1 MNPARIAIILVAGVA
16 AICLAIIVRNI
27 AAKPPAPPAPVIAA
41 QAPAQPMTR
50 VLVAKVDL
58 AVGQTLTQDN
68 MAWQA
73 WPAATVNAAYVTDGV
88 VATAAPTPAAGA
100 ISKAKTTVNDMATGG
115 GPKMQAMMGAI
126 VREAVYAGE
135 PITSIKVVRSGD
147 SSYMAVRLPEG
158 TRAYSLPLTVE
169 SGAGGF
175 IEPGDRIDLLS
186 THADT
191 AHTGAGNAPLVTE
204 TVLSNVLVLAI
215 DQHTDTPKAGQAQ
228 PGATIT
234 LEVPAFAVSNVARAR
249 TQGGLTMALR
259 SYADIAG
266 RTSGPSAN
274 DGRTVRLFKG
284 GGSAE
289 LVTTQ

>member
-16 AICLAIIVRNI
+16 AICLALIVRNI
-27 AAKPPAPPAPVIAA
+27 AGKPQQAPPAVVAT
-41 QAPAQPMTR
+41 QAPSPPMTR

-58 AVGQTLTQDN
+58 GVGQTLTQDN

-73 WPAATVNAAYVTDGV
+73 WPAATVNTAYVTDGV
-88 VATAAPTPAAGA
+88 IATAPTATAGA
-100 ISKAKTTVNDMATGG
+100 INKAKATVGDIATGG
-115 GPKMQAMMGAI
+115 GPKMQALMGAI
-126 VREAVYAGE
+126 VREAIYAGE
-135 PITSIKVVRSGD
+135 PITSRKIVRSGD

-158 TRAYSLPLTVE
+158 TRALSLPLSVE

-186 THADT
+186 THADPN
-191 AHTGAGNAPLVTE
+191 HTGGGNAMVTE

-234 LEVPAFAVSNVARAR
+234 LEVPEFAVPNVARAR
-249 TQGGLTMALR
+249 TVGGLTMALR

-284 GGSAE
+284 GGAAE

>member
-16 AICLAIIVRNI
+16 AICLALIVRNI
-27 AAKPPAPPAPVIAA
+27 AAKPPPAAAPVIAA
-41 QAPAQPMTR
+41 QAPVQPMTR

-58 AVGQTLTQDN
+58 GVGQRLSQDN

-73 WPAATVNAAYVTDGV
+73 WPAATVNVAYVTDGV
-88 VATAAPTPAAGA
+88 VSTAAPTPAVGA
-100 ISKAKTTVNDMATGG
+100 INKAKTTVSDMATGG
-115 GPKMQAMMGAI
+115 GPKMQALTGAI
-126 VREAVYAGE
+126 VREAIYAGE
-135 PITSIKVVRSGD
+135 PITASKIVRSGD

-158 TRAYSLPLTVE
+158 TRAVSLPLTVE

-186 THADT
+186 THNDPS
-191 AHTGAGNAPLVTE
+191 HTGGGSALVTE
-204 TVLSNVLVLAI
+204 TILANVLVLAI

-234 LEVPAFAVSNVARAR
+234 LEVPDFAVPNVARAR

>member
-16 AICLAIIVRNI
+16 AICLALIVRNI
-27 AAKPPAPPAPVIAA
+27 AAKPQAPAPVIAA
-41 QAPAQPMTR
+41 QAPSQPMTR

-73 WPAATVNAAYVTDGV
+73 WPAATVNTAYVTDGV
-88 VATAAPTPAAGA
+88 IATAPTPAAGA
-100 ISKAKTTVNDMATGG
+100 INKAKATVGDMATGG
-115 GPKMQAMMGAI
+115 GPKMQALMGAI
-126 VREAVYAGE
+126 VREAIYAGE
-135 PITSIKVVRSGD
+135 PITSRKIVRSGD

-158 TRAYSLPLTVE
+158 MRAYSLPLSTE
-169 SGAGGF
+169 GGAGGF
-175 IEPGDRIDLLS
+175 IMPGDRIDVLS
-186 THADT
+186 THAD
-191 AHTGAGNAPLVTE
+191 ANHTGGGSALVTE
-204 TVLSNVLVLAI
+204 TVLSNVLVLAV
-215 DQHTDTPKAGQAQ
+215 DQQTGAPKTGQAQ

-234 LEVPAFAVSNVARAR
+234 LEVPAFAISNVARAKSV
-249 TQGGLTMALR
+249 GGLTMALR

-284 GGSAE
+284 GGAAE

>member
-16 AICLAIIVRNI
+16 AICLALIVRNI
-27 AAKPPAPPAPVIAA
+27 AARPPQARAPVIAA
-41 QAPAQPMTR
+41 QAPSQPMTR
-50 VLVAKVDL
+50 VLVAKADL
-58 AVGQTLTQDN
+58 SVGQALTQDN

-88 VATAAPTPAAGA
+88 VATAPPSAGA
-100 ISKAKTTVNDMATGG
+100 VGAINKAKTTVNDMATGG

-126 VREAVYAGE
+126 VREAIYAGE
-135 PITSIKVVRSGD
+135 PITSSKVVRSGD

-158 TRAYSLPLTVE
+158 MRAYSLPLTVE
-169 SGAGGF
+169 TGAGGF
-175 IEPGDRIDLLS
+175 IEPGDRIDILS
-186 THADT
+186 THADPS
-191 AHTGAGNAPLVTE
+191 HTGGGSSLVTE
-204 TVLSNVLVLAI
+204 TVLSNVPVLAI

-234 LEVPAFAVSNVARAR
+234 LEIPAYAVPNVARAR
-249 TQGGLTMALR
+249 TLGGLTMALR

-266 RTSGPSAN
+266 RARGPSAN

>member
-16 AICLAIIVRNI
+16 AICLALIVRNI
-27 AAKPPAPPAPVIAA
+27 AAKPQAAPAPVIAA
-41 QAPAQPMTR
+41 QAPSQPMTR

-58 AVGQTLTQDN
+58 GVGQTLTQDN

-88 VATAAPTPAAGA
+88 VATTPSVAAGA
-100 ISKAKTTVNDMATGG
+100 INKAKTTVGDMATGG
-115 GPKMQAMMGAI
+115 GPKMQALMGAI
-126 VREAVYAGE
+126 VREAIYAGE
-135 PITSIKVVRSGD
+135 PITGRKIVRSGD

-158 TRAYSLPLTVE
+158 MRAYSLPLSVE

-186 THADT
+186 THGDPN
-191 AHTGAGNAPLVTE
+191 HTGGGSSMVTE

-215 DQHTDTPKAGQAQ
+215 DQHTDTPKTGQAQ

-234 LEVPAFAVSNVARAR
+234 LEVPEFAVPNVARAR
-249 TQGGLTMALR
+249 IVGGLTMALR
-259 SYADIAG
+259 SYADVAG
-266 RTSGPSAN
+266 RTNGPSAN

-284 GGSAE
+284 GGAAE